1 MIKQKF
7 NLIFL
12 FLFVLFIS
20 GCADIKAGLTG
31 QRSKNADEFLVKKK
45 DPLVMPPRWEELPN
59 PDEDTSLEEN
69 PEEAFTISI
78 NTDNSDTSSE
88 SFENTSDIE
97 SSILKNI
104 RNN

>member
-59 PDEDTSLEEN
+59 PDDDMNIEQDSEEIF
-69 PEEAFTISI
+69 EISI
-78 NTDNSDTSSE
+78 NTNELNTSSE
-88 SFENTSDIE
+88 NIGDVSDIE
-97 SSILKNI
+97 SSILNHIKN
-104 RNN
+104 N

>member
-31 QRSKNADEFLVKKK
+31 QRSKSADEFLVKKK

-59 PDEDTSLEEN
+59 PDDDMSIEQDSEEIF
-69 PEEAFTISI
+69 EISI
-78 NTDNSDTSSE
+78 NTNELNTSSE
-88 SFENTSDIE
+88 NIGDVSDIE
-97 SSILKNI
+97 SSILNHIKN
-104 RNN
+104 N

>member
-1 MIKQKF
+1 MIKEKF

-12 FLFVLFIS
+12 FLFIIFLS

-45 DPLVMPPRWEELPN
+45 DPLVMPPRWEELPD
-59 PDEDTSLEEN
+59 PDEDMN
-69 PEEAFTISI
+69 PEENFEETFKISI
-78 NTDNSDTSSE
+78 NEDNSNASSE
-88 SFENTSDIE
+88 NIEGASDIE
-97 SSILKNI
+97 SSVIDHI

>member
-59 PDEDTSLEEN
+59 PDDDMSIEQDSEEIF
-69 PEEAFTISI
+69 EISI
-78 NTDNSDTSSE
+78 NTNELNTSSE
-88 SFENTSDIE
+88 NIGDVSDIE
-97 SSILKNI
+97 SSILNHIKN
-104 RNN
+104 N

>member
-1 MIKQKF
+1 MIKKKI

-12 FLFVLFIS
+12 FLFIFLIN
-20 GCADIKAGLTG
+20 GCAEIKAGLTG
-31 QRSKNADEFLVKKK
+31 QRTKQSDEFLVKKK